1 MDLITWPYLLRRG
14 HTDNP
19 AEGACAMDAIN
30 WLAHGRHGDAPEC
43 ACPVIAA
50 YVMRGND
57 EMPDEVR
64 QRLLPFLHRIAGS
77 RSHAHEA
84 ARLRVLVLAAVRVF
98 VPRALDA
105 IDLHERARQ
114 LRALPDDVTYT
125 AARAAAVARA
135 APAGA
140 DAAARAAARAAD
152 AAARAADAAD
162 AAAARAAAAAA
173 ARAAPAGADAAAR
186 AAARAADA
194 AARAADAA
202 AGAAWNDYFSVL
214 DQALDSGP
222 QGEPWSADAVAA
234 GTRHFERARAGTA
247 VC

>member
-152 AAARAADAAD
+152 AAARAADAA
-162 AAAARAAAAAA
+162 
-173 ARAAPAGADAAAR
+173 
-186 AAARAADA
+186 
-194 AARAADAA
+194 